1 MLGELTQSEIQ
12 SLLSTEVVAR
22 IGCHAN
28 GRTYVVP
35 ITYVYDG
42 GALLGHS
49 GDGMKVEM
57 MRKNPFVCVEVDHMD
72 NLANWRSVIA
82 WGHYEELTGQ
92 AAVDAVEKL
101 AVGLAHLSVS
111 ETSVPAPRRA
121 AGGHEAP
128 AHGIVVYRIRL
139 TETTGRYETR

>member
-1 MLGELTQSEIQ
+1 MLGELTQTEIQ

-35 ITYVYDG
+35 ITYAYDD
-42 GALLGHS
+42 GAIIGHS

-57 MRKNPFVCVEVDHMD
+57 MRKNPFVCVEVDRMD
-72 NLANWRSVIA
+72 TLANWRSVIA
-82 WGHYEELTGQ
+82 WGHYEELTGRT
-92 AAVDAVEKL
+92 AVDAIEKL
-101 AVGLAHLSVS
+101 ANRLAHLSPS
-111 ETSVPAPRRA
+111 ETSVPAPGRGR
-121 AGGHEAP
+121 GGQEPP
-128 AHGIVVYRIRL
+128 AHAVVVYRIRL

>member
-1 MLGELTQSEIQ
+1 MLGELTQTEIQ
-12 SLLSTEVVAR
+12 ALLSSEVVAR

-35 ITYVYDG
+35 ITYVYEDG
-42 GALLGHS
+42 AIVGHS
-49 GDGMKVEM
+49 GDGMKIDM

-82 WGHYEELTGQ
+82 WGHYEELSGRDVE
-92 AAVDAVEKL
+92 AAIEKL
-101 AVGLAHLSVS
+101 ARRLERLAVS
-111 ETSVPAPRRA
+111 ETSVPAHPGARRPS
-121 AGGHEAP
+121 GPP
-128 AHGIVVYRIRL
+128 AHGVVVYRIRL